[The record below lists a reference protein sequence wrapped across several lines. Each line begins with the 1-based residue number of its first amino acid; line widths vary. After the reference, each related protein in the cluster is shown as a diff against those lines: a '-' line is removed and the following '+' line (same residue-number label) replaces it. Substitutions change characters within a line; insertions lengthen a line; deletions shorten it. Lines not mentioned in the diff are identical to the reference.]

1 MKNIY
6 GDGTQY
12 HIQVKPGDVG
22 EYVILCGDPGR
33 VEKIA
38 AYLDNPVFVSQ
49 NREYTIY
56 NGYIDTTLVTV
67 ASTGIGGPSAAIC
80 VEELIKCGAK
90 FFIRVGTSGGIRTDV
105 VGGDLVIATAAVR
118 DDGTSREY
126 LHESYPAAADFNIV
140 RALADEAATLCDST
154 VGNGYHVGVVQSKD
168 SFYGETDPESMP
180 ISDALLKRWESYV
193 RLGCLTSEMEC
204 AAIFAVAQTRGVYAG
219 AVMLAIWNVEDLKVN
234 PNPLINTDT
243 AKAIKCAVGAIQR
256 IRRDT
261 RFLQK
266 APQKP

>member
-6 GDGTQY
+6 SDGTQY
-12 HIQVKPGDVG
+12 HIHVKPGDVG

-56 NGYIDTTLVTV
+56 NGYIDETLVTV

-90 FFIRVGTSGGIRTDV
+90 YFIRVGTSGGIRSDV

-140 RALADEAATLCDST
+140 RALADEAESLSAR
-154 VGNGYHVGVVQSKD
+154 YHVGVVQSKD

-180 ISDALLKRWESYV
+180 ISDALINRWESYV

-243 AKAIKCAVGAIQR
+243 ATAIKCAVGAIFR
-256 IRRDT
+256 LVESNST
-261 RFLQK
+261 N
-266 APQKP
+266 

>member
-6 GDGTQY
+6 DDGTQY
-12 HIQVKPGDVG
+12 HIKVKPGDIG

-56 NGYIDTTLVTV
+56 NGYIGDTLVTA

-80 VEELIKCGAK
+80 VEELVKCGAK
-90 FFIRVGTSGGIRTDV
+90 VFIRVGTSGGIRSDV
-105 VGGDLVIATAAVR
+105 TGGDLVIATAAVR

-126 LHESYPAAADFNIV
+126 LHESYPAAADYNIV
-140 RALADEAATLCDST
+140 KALADEAVTLD
-154 VGNGYHVGVVQSKD
+154 VGYHVGVVQSKD
-168 SFYGETDPESMP
+168 SFYGETNPESMA
-180 ISDALLKRWESYV
+180 ISEALINRWNSYV
-193 RLGCLTSEMEC
+193 KLGCLASEMEC

-219 AVMLAIWNVEDLKVN
+219 AVLLSIWNVEDLKVN
-234 PNPLINTDT
+234 PEPLIDTDT
-243 AKAIKCAVGAIQR
+243 AKAIKCAVGAIER
-256 IRRDT
+256 LI
-261 RFLQK
+261 K
-266 APQKP
+266 KHKKS

>member
-6 GDGTQY
+6 DDGMQY
-12 HIQVKPGDVG
+12 HVHVKPGDVG

-38 AYLDNPVFVSQ
+38 AYLDDPVFVSQ
-49 NREYTIY
+49 NREYTVY
-56 NGYIDTTLVTV
+56 NGYLGGTLVTV

-90 FFIRVGTSGGIRTDV
+90 VFIRVGTSGGIRPDV

-126 LHESYPAAADFNIV
+126 LHESYPAAADFTVV
-140 RALADEAATLCDST
+140 RALVCEAESLDIRH
-154 VGNGYHVGVVQSKD
+154 HVGVVQSKD
-168 SFYGETDPESMP
+168 SFYGETNPETMP
-180 ISDALLKRWESYV
+180 ISDALVRRWESYV

-234 PNPLINTDT
+234 PNPLIDTDT
-243 AKAIKCAVGAIQR
+243 TKAIKCAIGAIKR
-256 IRRDT
+256 M
-261 RFLQK
+261 FSV
-266 APQKP
+266 